1 MKIMG
6 LSDSAYLLSWFMQ
19 YFITVLIISVIA
31 TRKPSYRHLLV
42 LLSINIFV
50 KCEMSLL
57 FTYLFLYGLANFSS
71 ALIIT

>member
-19 YFITVLIISVIA
+19 YFVTTLVISIIA
-31 TRKPSYRHLLV
+31 TCKHANINLLV

-50 KCEMSLL
+50 KCEKTLL